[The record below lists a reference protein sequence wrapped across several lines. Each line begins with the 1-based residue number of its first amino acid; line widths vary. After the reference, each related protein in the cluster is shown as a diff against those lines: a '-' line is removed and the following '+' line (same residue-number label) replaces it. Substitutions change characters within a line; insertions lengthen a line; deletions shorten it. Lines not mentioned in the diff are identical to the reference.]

1 VGKKYVYYF
10 GDGKAEGTSNMKELL
25 GGKGAGLAEMTNL
38 GISVPPGFTISTE
51 ACVEYYKLGK
61 KYPPGMWEAA
71 LQALKR
77 VERCMGM
84 GFGDPERPLLVS
96 VRSGARASMPG
107 MMDTVLNVGLTT
119 KTVEGL
125 AAKTRNDRFAQD
137 SYRRFVSMFGSI
149 VMGVPREHFEAI
161 LKHKK
166 AEVGVAH
173 ETHLDARH
181 LRELVASF
189 KALVKE
195 ETKKDFPDEP
205 LDQLQMAINAVFS
218 SWFGARAITYRRLYG
233 IPDSWGTAVNV
244 VAMVFGNMGETSGT
258 GVAFT
263 RSPSTGDKAFFGE
276 CLMNAQGEDVVAGIR
291 TPLPVSALAK
301 NVPEAYKELEHTY
314 KKLEKHYRDMLD
326 LEFTIQEGKL
336 YMLQTRVGKRTG
348 IAAVKIAADMV
359 KEGLISKEEAVQRI
373 SPDQLAQYLYPIFDA
388 KEESKANPLG
398 KGLPAGPGA
407 AAGKIALTPDR
418 AVDMKAAGTRVVLV
432 RQETSPD
439 DIHGM
444 NAAAG
449 FLTARGGMTC
459 VGGETRILT
468 DRGMLSA
475 EEAFAL
481 LENRHCLRILSFDSR
496 LLRPVWR
503 EIVAAGRRHADTV
516 TVALSQTG
524 RAGQNLIQLTADHK
538 MFTIQNRKLSK
549 KRLDAVLADEDF
561 VTILDHIP
569 PLGETGTSSDL
580 AYVAGAILSDGYIC
594 LKKTK
599 GSITFVQKATQEKAA
614 FIRAV
619 EQSFERVFGLPFS
632 YVRNRRTSGILK
644 GRRITGE
651 AQDRICFY
659 RGPAQ
664 RLAEIRDHF
673 GAWVMKLDRTGLL
686 HLLAGYVDGDGCYAE
701 ESSGV
706 RLQIVVSQHKRNLVE
721 GLALACLR
729 LGMVPQITANRN
741 AYLIQIAEQVDHILA
756 FTHRV
761 KAEIPARLYESKCLA
776 IRGLFDDI
784 VDHVNFMGRVR
795 EAIKRNLMFGVQKIR
810 RDILPLCP
818 PTAFREVQ
826 ELLDAPVRSYRA
838 VKIGGV
844 QATLVYNFEVDATE
858 EMDKNF
864 VVFSSRLT
872 PVLVSNSHAAVVAR
886 QMGKVCVAG
895 CESVEVIDNQTVKI
909 GAKTFREGDFLSIN
923 GSTGNVYEGDIPV
936 VESEI
941 IQVIQGKLDPKKS
954 DKYQRFATILSWA
967 DSFRKL
973 HVRANADIPEQAKI
987 ARGFGAEGIGLCR
1000 TEHMFFAE
1008 DRIPMMQKMILA
1020 RTKEERE
1027 KYLDQLLPLQR
1038 QDFIGLYREMQGY
1051 PVTIRLLD
1059 PPLHEFLPKREELMV
1074 EIAQLELT
1082 GSDGAKLEEK
1092 RRLLARVEEVHEF
1105 NPMLGLRGCRLGITM
1120 PEITRM
1126 QARAIMEAACE
1137 LAKEG
1142 KKIVPEIMIPLVG
1155 MVSEMKAQKDLVRE
1169 AAQETMK
1176 RCNVKLSYLVGTM
1189 IELPRAAVTADRIAE
1204 EAEFFSFG
1212 TNDLTQTTFGFSRDD
1227 AAKFIDYYKT
1237 VNIME
1242 SDPFAVLDREG
1253 VGALMRQAI
1262 VGGRKT
1268 REGIKLGIC
1277 GEHGGD
1283 PNSVE
1288 FCHNLGMDYVSCS
1301 PFRVPIARLAAA
1313 HGALAEADAKKAA
1326 KSTSPARAKS
1336 APSAAARRRPR
1347 VARKKR

>member
-1 VGKKYVYYF
+1 MAKKYVYYF

-38 GISVPPGFTISTE
+38 GISVPPGFTISTD
-51 ACVEYYKLGK
+51 ACVEYYRLGK
-61 KYPPGMWEAA
+61 KYPPGMWEAS

-77 VERCMGM
+77 VERSMGL

-149 VMGVPREHFEAI
+149 VMGVHREHFEAI

-166 AEVGVAH
+166 TEVGVTH

-205 LDQLQMAINAVFS
+205 LEQLRIAISAVFS

-263 RSPSTGDKAFFGE
+263 RSPSSGDKAFFGE

-301 NVPEAYKELEHTY
+301 NVPDAYRDLEQTY

-348 IAAVKIAADMV
+348 IAAVKIAVDMV
-359 KEGLISKEEAVQRI
+359 KEGAISKEEAVQRI
-373 SPDQLAQYLYPIFDA
+373 GPDQLAQYLYPIFDT
-388 KEESKANPLG
+388 KEEAKANPLG

-407 AAGKIALTPDR
+407 AAGKIALSPDR
-418 AVDMKAAGTRVVLV
+418 AVDMKAAGSRVVLV

-449 FLTARGGMTC
+449 FLTARGGMT
-459 VGGETRILT
+459 
-468 DRGMLSA
+468 
-475 EEAFAL
+475 
-481 LENRHCLRILSFDSR
+481 
-496 LLRPVWR
+496 
-503 EIVAAGRRHADTV
+503 
-516 TVALSQTG
+516 
-524 RAGQNLIQLTADHK
+524 
-538 MFTIQNRKLSK
+538 
-549 KRLDAVLADEDF
+549 
-561 VTILDHIP
+561 
-569 PLGETGTSSDL
+569 
-580 AYVAGAILSDGYIC
+580 
-594 LKKTK
+594 
-599 GSITFVQKATQEKAA
+599 
-614 FIRAV
+614 
-619 EQSFERVFGLPFS
+619 
-632 YVRNRRTSGILK
+632 
-644 GRRITGE
+644 
-651 AQDRICFY
+651 
-659 RGPAQ
+659 
-664 RLAEIRDHF
+664 
-673 GAWVMKLDRTGLL
+673 
-686 HLLAGYVDGDGCYAE
+686 
-701 ESSGV
+701 
-706 RLQIVVSQHKRNLVE
+706 
-721 GLALACLR
+721 
-729 LGMVPQITANRN
+729 
-741 AYLIQIAEQVDHILA
+741 
-756 FTHRV
+756 
-761 KAEIPARLYESKCLA
+761 
-776 IRGLFDDI
+776 
-784 VDHVNFMGRVR
+784 
-795 EAIKRNLMFGVQKIR
+795 
-810 RDILPLCP
+810 
-818 PTAFREVQ
+818 
-826 ELLDAPVRSYRA
+826 
-838 VKIGGV
+838 
-844 QATLVYNFEVDATE
+844 
-858 EMDKNF
+858 
-864 VVFSSRLT
+864 
-872 PVLVSNSHAAVVAR
+872 SHAAVVAR
-886 QMGKVCVAG
+886 QMGKVCIAG
-895 CESVEVIDNQTVKI
+895 CESVEVLDSQTVKI
-909 GAKTFREGDFLSIN
+909 GAKTFREGDYLSIN

-941 IQVIQGKLDPKKS
+941 IQVIQGKLDAKKS
-954 DKYQRFATILSWA
+954 DKYQRFTTILSWA
-967 DSFRKL
+967 DSVRKL
-973 HVRANADIPEQAKI
+973 RVRANADVPEQAKI

-1008 DRIPMMQKMILA
+1008 DRIQIMQKMILA

-1027 KYLDQLLPLQR
+1027 KYLDQLLPLQK
-1038 QDFIGLYREMQGY
+1038 QDFIGLYREMEGY

-1074 EIAQLELT
+1074 EIARLELT
-1082 GSDGAKLEEK
+1082 GADSGALEEK
-1092 RRLLARVEEVHEF
+1092 RRLLARVEELHEF

-1126 QARAIMEAACE
+1126 QARAVMEAACE

-1155 MVSEMKAQKDLVRE
+1155 MVSEMKSQKDLVRE
-1169 AAQETMK
+1169 VAQETMK
-1176 RCNVKLSYLVGTM
+1176 RHNMKLSYLIGTM

-1227 AAKFIDYYKT
+1227 AAKFIDHYKAA
-1237 VNIME
+1237 NLMDA
-1242 SDPFAVLDREG
+1242 DPFAVLDREG

-1262 VGGRKT
+1262 AGGRKT
-1268 REGIKLGIC
+1268 RPGIKLGIC

-1283 PNSVE
+1283 PSSVE
-1288 FCHNLGMDYVSCS
+1288 FCHQLGLDYVSCS
-1301 PFRVPIARLAAA
+1301 PYRVAIARLAAA
-1313 HGALAEADAKKAA
+1313 HAALAQAESNKGAKPVASA
-1326 KSTSPARAKS
+1326 RKS
-1336 APSAAARRRPR
+1336 RRRM
-1347 VARKKR
+1347 VAKRR

>member
-1 VGKKYVYYF
+1 VAKKYVYFF

-51 ACVEYYKLGK
+51 ACVEYYKQGK
-61 KYPPGMWEAA
+61 KYPQGMWDAT
-71 LQALKR
+71 LQAHKR
-77 VERCMGM
+77 VERSMGM

-149 VMGVPREHFEAI
+149 VMGVQREHFEAI

-166 AEVGVAH
+166 TEIGVAH

-189 KALVKE
+189 KALIKE

-205 LDQLQMAINAVFS
+205 LEQLRMAINAVFS
-218 SWFGARAITYRRLYG
+218 SWYGARAITYRKLYG
-233 IPDSWGTAVNV
+233 IPDSWGTAVNI

-263 RSPSTGDKAFFGE
+263 RSPSSGDKAFFGE

-291 TPLPVSALAK
+291 TPLPVSTLAK

-314 KKLEKHYRDMLD
+314 QKLERHYRDMLD

-348 IAAVKIAADMV
+348 IAAVKIAVDMV
-359 KEGLISKEEAVQRI
+359 KEGLISKQEAVLRI
-373 SPDQLAQYLYPIFDA
+373 GPDQLAQYLYPIFDT
-388 KEESKANPLG
+388 KDESKVNPLG

-407 AAGKIALTPDR
+407 AAGKISLTPDR
-418 AVDMKAAGTRVVLV
+418 AVDMKAAGHRVVLV

-449 FLTARGGMTC
+449 FLTARGGMT
-459 VGGETRILT
+459 
-468 DRGMLSA
+468 
-475 EEAFAL
+475 
-481 LENRHCLRILSFDSR
+481 
-496 LLRPVWR
+496 
-503 EIVAAGRRHADTV
+503 
-516 TVALSQTG
+516 
-524 RAGQNLIQLTADHK
+524 
-538 MFTIQNRKLSK
+538 
-549 KRLDAVLADEDF
+549 
-561 VTILDHIP
+561 
-569 PLGETGTSSDL
+569 
-580 AYVAGAILSDGYIC
+580 
-594 LKKTK
+594 
-599 GSITFVQKATQEKAA
+599 
-614 FIRAV
+614 
-619 EQSFERVFGLPFS
+619 
-632 YVRNRRTSGILK
+632 
-644 GRRITGE
+644 
-651 AQDRICFY
+651 
-659 RGPAQ
+659 
-664 RLAEIRDHF
+664 
-673 GAWVMKLDRTGLL
+673 
-686 HLLAGYVDGDGCYAE
+686 
-701 ESSGV
+701 
-706 RLQIVVSQHKRNLVE
+706 
-721 GLALACLR
+721 
-729 LGMVPQITANRN
+729 
-741 AYLIQIAEQVDHILA
+741 
-756 FTHRV
+756 
-761 KAEIPARLYESKCLA
+761 
-776 IRGLFDDI
+776 
-784 VDHVNFMGRVR
+784 
-795 EAIKRNLMFGVQKIR
+795 
-810 RDILPLCP
+810 
-818 PTAFREVQ
+818 
-826 ELLDAPVRSYRA
+826 
-838 VKIGGV
+838 
-844 QATLVYNFEVDATE
+844 
-858 EMDKNF
+858 
-864 VVFSSRLT
+864 
-872 PVLVSNSHAAVVAR
+872 SHAAVVAR

-895 CESVEVIDNQTVKI
+895 CEAVEVLDGQTVRI
-909 GAKTFREGDFLSIN
+909 GAKTFREGDYLSIN
-923 GSTGNVYEGDIPV
+923 GSTGNVYEGDILV

-941 IQVIQGKLDPKKS
+941 IQVIQGKLDQKKS

-967 DSFRKL
+967 DSMRRL
-973 HVRANADIPEQAKI
+973 RVRANADVPKQANI

-1008 DRIPMMQKMILA
+1008 DRIPVMQKMILA
-1020 RTKEERE
+1020 RTKEER
-1027 KYLDQLLPLQR
+1027 KKCLAQLLPLQK
-1038 QDFIGLYREMQGY
+1038 QDFVGLYREMQGY

-1082 GSDGAKLEEK
+1082 GRDSTKLEEQ
-1092 RRLLARVEEVHEF
+1092 RRLLARVEELHEF

-1155 MVSEMKAQKDLVRE
+1155 MVSEMKSQKDLVRDV
-1169 AAQETMK
+1169 AQETMK
-1176 RCNVKLSYLVGTM
+1176 RYNVKLSYLVGTM
-1189 IELPRAAVTADRIAE
+1189 IELPRAAVTADRIAT

-1227 AAKFIDYYKT
+1227 AAKFIDHYKT

-1253 VGALMRQAI
+1253 VGSLMKQAI

-1268 REGIKLGIC
+1268 RPGIKLGIC

-1283 PNSVE
+1283 PSSVE
-1288 FCHNLGMDYVSCS
+1288 FCHQLGLDYVSCS
-1301 PFRVPIARLAAA
+1301 PYRVAIARLAAA
-1313 HGALAEADAKKAA
+1313 HAALAEVDVKK
-1326 KSTSPARAKS
+1326 TTRPSPPSRATLTKS
-1336 APSAAARRRPR
+1336 ARTGRSRSR
-1347 VARKKR
+1347 VASKKR

>member
-1 VGKKYVYYF
+1 VAKKYVYYF

-51 ACVEYYKLGK
+51 ACVEYYKIGK
-61 KYPPGMWEAA
+61 KYPPGMWEAT

-77 VERCMGM
+77 VERSMGM
-84 GFGDPERPLLVS
+84 RFGDPARPLLVS

-125 AAKTRNDRFAQD
+125 AERTRNDRFAQD

-166 AEVGVAH
+166 TEVGVAH

-189 KALVKE
+189 KALIKE
-195 ETKKDFPDEP
+195 ETKKEFPDDP
-205 LDQLQMAINAVFS
+205 LDQLRMAINAVFS

-263 RSPSTGDKAFFGE
+263 RSPSSGDHAFFGE

-291 TPLPVSALAK
+291 TPLPVTELAK
-301 NVPEAYKELEHTY
+301 KVPEAYKELGHTY

-348 IAAVKIAADMV
+348 IAAVKIAVDMV
-359 KEGLISKEEAVQRI
+359 KEGLISKQEAVQRI
-373 SPDQLAQYLYPIFDA
+373 GPDQLAQYLYPIFDA
-388 KEESKANPLG
+388 KEEAKANPLG

-418 AVDMKAAGTRVVLV
+418 AVEMKAAGNRVVLV

-444 NAAAG
+444 DAAAG
-449 FLTARGGMTC
+449 FLTARGGMT
-459 VGGETRILT
+459 
-468 DRGMLSA
+468 
-475 EEAFAL
+475 
-481 LENRHCLRILSFDSR
+481 
-496 LLRPVWR
+496 
-503 EIVAAGRRHADTV
+503 
-516 TVALSQTG
+516 
-524 RAGQNLIQLTADHK
+524 
-538 MFTIQNRKLSK
+538 
-549 KRLDAVLADEDF
+549 
-561 VTILDHIP
+561 
-569 PLGETGTSSDL
+569 
-580 AYVAGAILSDGYIC
+580 
-594 LKKTK
+594 
-599 GSITFVQKATQEKAA
+599 
-614 FIRAV
+614 
-619 EQSFERVFGLPFS
+619 
-632 YVRNRRTSGILK
+632 
-644 GRRITGE
+644 
-651 AQDRICFY
+651 
-659 RGPAQ
+659 
-664 RLAEIRDHF
+664 
-673 GAWVMKLDRTGLL
+673 
-686 HLLAGYVDGDGCYAE
+686 
-701 ESSGV
+701 
-706 RLQIVVSQHKRNLVE
+706 
-721 GLALACLR
+721 
-729 LGMVPQITANRN
+729 
-741 AYLIQIAEQVDHILA
+741 
-756 FTHRV
+756 
-761 KAEIPARLYESKCLA
+761 
-776 IRGLFDDI
+776 
-784 VDHVNFMGRVR
+784 
-795 EAIKRNLMFGVQKIR
+795 
-810 RDILPLCP
+810 
-818 PTAFREVQ
+818 
-826 ELLDAPVRSYRA
+826 
-838 VKIGGV
+838 
-844 QATLVYNFEVDATE
+844 
-858 EMDKNF
+858 
-864 VVFSSRLT
+864 
-872 PVLVSNSHAAVVAR
+872 SHAAVVAR

-895 CESVEVIDNQTVKI
+895 CEAVEVLEGQSVRI
-909 GAKTFREGDFLSIN
+909 GAKTFREGDYLSIN

-954 DKYQRFATILSWA
+954 EKYQRFATILSWA
-967 DSFRKL
+967 DKFRRL
-973 HVRANADIPEQAKI
+973 RVRANADVPEQAKI

-1008 DRIPMMQKMILA
+1008 DRIPIMQKMILA

-1051 PVTIRLLD
+1051 PVTIRFLD
-1059 PPLHEFLPKREELMV
+1059 PPLHEFLPKREDLMV

-1082 GSDGAKLEEK
+1082 GKDGAALDEK
-1092 RRLLARVEEVHEF
+1092 RRLLARVEELHEF

-1126 QARAIMEAACE
+1126 QARAVMEAACE

-1155 MVSEMKAQKDLVRE
+1155 MVSEMKSQKDLVRE
-1169 AAQETMK
+1169 VAQETMK
-1176 RCNVKLSYLVGTM
+1176 RYNVKLSYLIGTM

-1227 AAKFIDYYKT
+1227 AAKFIDHYRT

-1242 SDPFAVLDREG
+1242 FDPFATLDREG
-1253 VGALMRQAI
+1253 VGSLMKQAI
-1262 VGGRKT
+1262 GGGRKT
-1268 REGIKLGIC
+1268 RPGIKLGIC

-1283 PNSVE
+1283 PSSVE
-1288 FCHNLGMDYVSCS
+1288 FCHQIGLDYVSCS
-1301 PFRVPIARLAAA
+1301 PYRVAIARLAAA
-1313 HGALAEADAKKAA
+1313 HAALAEADAKKAVP
-1326 KSTSPARAKS
+1326 KL
-1336 APSAAARRRPR
+1336 PSASRKSRTASS
-1347 VARKKR
+1347 KKR

>member
-1 VGKKYVYYF
+1 VAKKYVYYF

-61 KYPPGMWEAA
+61 KYPAGMWEAA

-77 VERCMGM
+77 VERSMGM

-166 AEVGVAH
+166 TEVGVAH

-205 LDQLQMAINAVFS
+205 LEQLRMAINAVFS

-263 RSPSTGDKAFFGE
+263 RSPSSGDKAFFGE

-291 TPLPVSALAK
+291 TPLPVTALAK

-348 IAAVKIAADMV
+348 IAAVKIAVDMV
-359 KEGLISKEEAVQRI
+359 SEGLISKREAVQRI
-373 SPDQLAQYLYPIFDA
+373 GPDQLAQYLYPIFDT
-388 KEESKANPLG
+388 KEESKVNPLG

-418 AVDMKAAGTRVVLV
+418 AVDMKAAGQRVILV

-449 FLTARGGMTC
+449 FLTARGGMT
-459 VGGETRILT
+459 
-468 DRGMLSA
+468 
-475 EEAFAL
+475 
-481 LENRHCLRILSFDSR
+481 
-496 LLRPVWR
+496 
-503 EIVAAGRRHADTV
+503 
-516 TVALSQTG
+516 
-524 RAGQNLIQLTADHK
+524 
-538 MFTIQNRKLSK
+538 
-549 KRLDAVLADEDF
+549 
-561 VTILDHIP
+561 
-569 PLGETGTSSDL
+569 
-580 AYVAGAILSDGYIC
+580 
-594 LKKTK
+594 
-599 GSITFVQKATQEKAA
+599 
-614 FIRAV
+614 
-619 EQSFERVFGLPFS
+619 
-632 YVRNRRTSGILK
+632 
-644 GRRITGE
+644 
-651 AQDRICFY
+651 
-659 RGPAQ
+659 
-664 RLAEIRDHF
+664 
-673 GAWVMKLDRTGLL
+673 
-686 HLLAGYVDGDGCYAE
+686 
-701 ESSGV
+701 
-706 RLQIVVSQHKRNLVE
+706 
-721 GLALACLR
+721 
-729 LGMVPQITANRN
+729 
-741 AYLIQIAEQVDHILA
+741 
-756 FTHRV
+756 
-761 KAEIPARLYESKCLA
+761 
-776 IRGLFDDI
+776 
-784 VDHVNFMGRVR
+784 
-795 EAIKRNLMFGVQKIR
+795 
-810 RDILPLCP
+810 
-818 PTAFREVQ
+818 
-826 ELLDAPVRSYRA
+826 
-838 VKIGGV
+838 
-844 QATLVYNFEVDATE
+844 
-858 EMDKNF
+858 
-864 VVFSSRLT
+864 
-872 PVLVSNSHAAVVAR
+872 SHAAVVAR

-895 CESVEVIDNQTVKI
+895 CEAVEVADAQSVRI
-909 GAKTFREGDFLSIN
+909 GAKVFREGDYISIN

-941 IQVIQGKLDPKKS
+941 IQVIQGKLNPSKS

-967 DSFRKL
+967 DDVRTL
-973 HVRANADIPEQAKI
+973 RVRANADVPDQARI
-987 ARGFGAEGIGLCR
+987 AKGFGAEGIGLCR

-1008 DRIPMMQKMILA
+1008 DRIPIMQKMILA

-1027 KYLDQLLPLQR
+1027 KYLDQLLPLQK
-1038 QDFIGLYREMQGY
+1038 QDFIGLYREMKGY

-1074 EIAQLELT
+1074 EIARLELT
-1082 GSDGAKLEEK
+1082 GADGELLDEK
-1092 RRLLARVEEVHEF
+1092 RRLLARVEELHEF

-1126 QARAIMEAACE
+1126 QARAIMDAACE
-1137 LAKEG
+1137 VAKEG

-1155 MVSEMKAQKDLVRE
+1155 MVSEMKAQKELVRE

-1176 RCNVKLSYLVGTM
+1176 KYNTKLSYLVGTM
-1189 IELPRAAVTADRIAE
+1189 IELPRAAVTADRIAD

-1227 AAKFIDYYKT
+1227 AAKFIDFYKT
-1237 VNIME
+1237 TNIIE
-1242 SDPFAVLDREG
+1242 ADPFAVLDREG
-1253 VGALMRQAI
+1253 VGSLMKQAI
-1262 VGGRKT
+1262 EAGRKT
-1268 REGIKLGIC
+1268 RPTIKLGIC

-1283 PNSVE
+1283 PSSVE
-1288 FCHNLGMDYVSCS
+1288 FCHQLGLDYVSCS
-1301 PFRVPIARLAAA
+1301 PFRVAIARLAAA
-1313 HGALAEADAKKAA
+1313 HAALAGNETKKRTHTT
-1326 KSTSPARAKS
+1326 STSRTKS
-1336 APSAAARRRPR
+1336 SGSGRTSRRSRL
-1347 VARKKR
+1347 ARKKR

>member
-1 VGKKYVYYF
+1 MGKKYVYYF

-51 ACVEYYKLGK
+51 ACVEYYKVGK
-61 KYPPGMWEAA
+61 KYPPGMWDAA

-77 VERCMGM
+77 VERSMGM
-84 GFGDPERPLLVS
+84 GFGDPAKPLLVS

-125 AAKTRNDRFAQD
+125 AEKTRNDRFAQD

-149 VMGVPREHFEAI
+149 VMGVQREHFEAI
-161 LKHKK
+161 LKYKK
-166 AEVGVAH
+166 TEVGVAH

-189 KALVKE
+189 KALIKE
-195 ETKKDFPDEP
+195 ETKKDFPDDPHE
-205 LDQLQMAINAVFS
+205 QLGMAINAVFS

-263 RSPSTGDKAFFGE
+263 RSPSSGDRAFFGE

-291 TPLPVSALAK
+291 TPLPVTELAK
-301 NVPEAYKELEHTY
+301 KAPEAYKELGHTY

-348 IAAVKIAADMV
+348 IAAVKIAVDMV
-359 KEGLISKEEAVQRI
+359 KEGLISRQEAVLRI
-373 SPDQLAQYLYPIFDA
+373 GPDQLAQYLYPIFDTH
-388 KEESKANPLG
+388 EESKSNPLG

-407 AAGKIALTPDR
+407 SAGKIALTPDR
-418 AVDMKAAGTRVVLV
+418 AVEMKAAGNRVVLV

-444 NAAAG
+444 NAATG
-449 FLTARGGMTC
+449 FLTARGGMT
-459 VGGETRILT
+459 
-468 DRGMLSA
+468 
-475 EEAFAL
+475 
-481 LENRHCLRILSFDSR
+481 
-496 LLRPVWR
+496 
-503 EIVAAGRRHADTV
+503 
-516 TVALSQTG
+516 
-524 RAGQNLIQLTADHK
+524 
-538 MFTIQNRKLSK
+538 
-549 KRLDAVLADEDF
+549 
-561 VTILDHIP
+561 
-569 PLGETGTSSDL
+569 
-580 AYVAGAILSDGYIC
+580 
-594 LKKTK
+594 
-599 GSITFVQKATQEKAA
+599 
-614 FIRAV
+614 
-619 EQSFERVFGLPFS
+619 
-632 YVRNRRTSGILK
+632 
-644 GRRITGE
+644 
-651 AQDRICFY
+651 
-659 RGPAQ
+659 
-664 RLAEIRDHF
+664 
-673 GAWVMKLDRTGLL
+673 
-686 HLLAGYVDGDGCYAE
+686 
-701 ESSGV
+701 
-706 RLQIVVSQHKRNLVE
+706 
-721 GLALACLR
+721 
-729 LGMVPQITANRN
+729 
-741 AYLIQIAEQVDHILA
+741 
-756 FTHRV
+756 
-761 KAEIPARLYESKCLA
+761 
-776 IRGLFDDI
+776 
-784 VDHVNFMGRVR
+784 
-795 EAIKRNLMFGVQKIR
+795 
-810 RDILPLCP
+810 
-818 PTAFREVQ
+818 
-826 ELLDAPVRSYRA
+826 
-838 VKIGGV
+838 
-844 QATLVYNFEVDATE
+844 
-858 EMDKNF
+858 
-864 VVFSSRLT
+864 
-872 PVLVSNSHAAVVAR
+872 SHAAVVAR

-895 CESVEVIDNQTVKI
+895 CDAVEVLDGQSVRI
-909 GAKTFREGDFLSIN
+909 GAKTFREGDYLSIN

-954 DKYQRFATILSWA
+954 EKYQRFATILSWA
-967 DSFRKL
+967 DSMRKL
-973 HVRANADIPEQAKI
+973 VVRANADVPEQAKI

-1008 DRIPMMQKMILA
+1008 DRIPVMQKMILA

-1027 KYLDQLLPLQR
+1027 KFLDQLLPLQK
-1038 QDFIGLYREMQGY
+1038 QDFIGLYREMHGY

-1059 PPLHEFLPKREELMV
+1059 PPLHEFLPKREQLMV

-1082 GSDGAKLEEK
+1082 GKDGAALDEK
-1092 RRLLARVEEVHEF
+1092 RRLLTRVEELHEF

-1155 MVSEMKAQKDLVRE
+1155 MVSEMKSQKDLIRE
-1169 AAQETMK
+1169 VAQETMK
-1176 RCNVKLSYLVGTM
+1176 RYNVKLSYLIGTM

-1242 SDPFAVLDREG
+1242 FDPFAVLDREG
-1253 VGALMRQAI
+1253 VGTLMKQAI
-1262 VGGRKT
+1262 SGGRKT
-1268 REGIKLGIC
+1268 RPGIKLGIC

-1283 PNSVE
+1283 PSSVE
-1288 FCHNLGMDYVSCS
+1288 FCHQLGLDYVSCS
-1301 PFRVPIARLAAA
+1301 PYRVAIARLAAA
-1313 HGALAEADAKKAA
+1313 HAALAEADAKKTARPSAA
-1326 KSTSPARAKS
+1326 SRAKS
-1336 APSAAARRRPR
+1336 VKQAPARHRSSPS
-1347 VARKKR
+1347 RKKR

>member
-51 ACVEYYKLGK
+51 ACVEYYKVGK
-61 KYPPGMWEAA
+61 KYPPGMWDAA

-77 VERCMGM
+77 VERSMGM
-84 GFGDPERPLLVS
+84 GFGDPAKPLLVS

-125 AAKTRNDRFAQD
+125 AEKTRNDRFAQD

-149 VMGVPREHFEAI
+149 VMGVQREHFEAI
-161 LKHKK
+161 LKYKK
-166 AEVGVAH
+166 TEVGVAH

-189 KALVKE
+189 KALIKE
-195 ETKKDFPDEP
+195 ETKKDFPDDPHE
-205 LDQLQMAINAVFS
+205 QLGMAINAVFS

-263 RSPSTGDKAFFGE
+263 RSPSSGDRAFFGE

-291 TPLPVSALAK
+291 TPLPVTELAK
-301 NVPEAYKELEHTY
+301 KAPEAYKELGHTY

-348 IAAVKIAADMV
+348 IAAVKIAVDMV
-359 KEGLISKEEAVQRI
+359 KEGLISRQEAVLRI
-373 SPDQLAQYLYPIFDA
+373 GPDQIAQYLYPIFDTH
-388 KEESKANPLG
+388 EESKSNPLG

-407 AAGKIALTPDR
+407 SAGKIALTPDR
-418 AVDMKAAGTRVVLV
+418 AVEMKAAGNRVVLV

-444 NAAAG
+444 NAATG
-449 FLTARGGMTC
+449 FLTARGGMT
-459 VGGETRILT
+459 
-468 DRGMLSA
+468 
-475 EEAFAL
+475 
-481 LENRHCLRILSFDSR
+481 
-496 LLRPVWR
+496 
-503 EIVAAGRRHADTV
+503 
-516 TVALSQTG
+516 
-524 RAGQNLIQLTADHK
+524 
-538 MFTIQNRKLSK
+538 
-549 KRLDAVLADEDF
+549 
-561 VTILDHIP
+561 
-569 PLGETGTSSDL
+569 
-580 AYVAGAILSDGYIC
+580 
-594 LKKTK
+594 
-599 GSITFVQKATQEKAA
+599 
-614 FIRAV
+614 
-619 EQSFERVFGLPFS
+619 
-632 YVRNRRTSGILK
+632 
-644 GRRITGE
+644 
-651 AQDRICFY
+651 
-659 RGPAQ
+659 
-664 RLAEIRDHF
+664 
-673 GAWVMKLDRTGLL
+673 
-686 HLLAGYVDGDGCYAE
+686 
-701 ESSGV
+701 
-706 RLQIVVSQHKRNLVE
+706 
-721 GLALACLR
+721 
-729 LGMVPQITANRN
+729 
-741 AYLIQIAEQVDHILA
+741 
-756 FTHRV
+756 
-761 KAEIPARLYESKCLA
+761 
-776 IRGLFDDI
+776 
-784 VDHVNFMGRVR
+784 
-795 EAIKRNLMFGVQKIR
+795 
-810 RDILPLCP
+810 
-818 PTAFREVQ
+818 
-826 ELLDAPVRSYRA
+826 
-838 VKIGGV
+838 
-844 QATLVYNFEVDATE
+844 
-858 EMDKNF
+858 
-864 VVFSSRLT
+864 
-872 PVLVSNSHAAVVAR
+872 SHAAVVAR

-895 CESVEVIDNQTVKI
+895 CDAVEVLDGQSVRI
-909 GAKTFREGDFLSIN
+909 GAKTFREGDYLSIN

-954 DKYQRFATILSWA
+954 EKYQRFATILSWA
-967 DSFRKL
+967 DSVRKL
-973 HVRANADIPEQAKI
+973 VVRANADVPEQAKI

-1008 DRIPMMQKMILA
+1008 DRIPVMQKMILA

-1027 KYLDQLLPLQR
+1027 KFLDQLLPLQK
-1038 QDFIGLYREMQGY
+1038 QDFIGLYREMHGY

-1082 GSDGAKLEEK
+1082 GKDGAALDEK
-1092 RRLLARVEEVHEF
+1092 RRLLTRVEELHEF

-1155 MVSEMKAQKDLVRE
+1155 MVSEMKSQKDLIRE
-1169 AAQETMK
+1169 VAQETMK
-1176 RCNVKLSYLVGTM
+1176 RYNVKLSYLIGTM

-1242 SDPFAVLDREG
+1242 FDPFAVLDREG
-1253 VGALMRQAI
+1253 VGTLMKQAI
-1262 VGGRKT
+1262 SGGRKT
-1268 REGIKLGIC
+1268 RPGIKLGIC

-1283 PNSVE
+1283 PSSVE
-1288 FCHNLGMDYVSCS
+1288 FCHQLGLDYVSCS
-1301 PFRVPIARLAAA
+1301 PYRVAIARLAAA
-1313 HGALAEADAKKAA
+1313 HAALAEADAKKTARPSAA
-1326 KSTSPARAKS
+1326 SRAKS
-1336 APSAAARRRPR
+1336 VKQEPARHRSSPS
-1347 VARKKR
+1347 RKKR

>member
-1 VGKKYVYYF
+1 MAKKYVYYF

-51 ACVEYYKLGK
+51 ACVEYYKIGK
-61 KYPPGMWEAA
+61 KNPPGMWEAT

-77 VERCMGM
+77 VERSMGM
-84 GFGDPERPLLVS
+84 GFGDPARPLLVS

-125 AAKTRNDRFAQD
+125 AERTRNDRFAQD

-166 AEVGVAH
+166 TEVGVAH

-189 KALVKE
+189 KALIKE
-195 ETKKDFPDEP
+195 ETKKDFPDDP
-205 LDQLQMAINAVFS
+205 LDQLRMAINAVFS

-263 RSPSTGDKAFFGE
+263 RSPSSGDHAFFGE

-291 TPLPVSALAK
+291 TPLPVTELAK
-301 NVPEAYKELEHTY
+301 KVPEAYKELGHTY

-348 IAAVKIAADMV
+348 IAAVKIAVDMV
-359 KEGLISKEEAVQRI
+359 KEGLISKQEAVQRI
-373 SPDQLAQYLYPIFDA
+373 GPDQLAQYLYPIFDS
-388 KEESKANPLG
+388 KEEAKSNPLG

-418 AVDMKAAGTRVVLV
+418 AVEMKAAGNRVVLV

-444 NAAAG
+444 DAAAG
-449 FLTARGGMTC
+449 FLTARGGMT
-459 VGGETRILT
+459 
-468 DRGMLSA
+468 
-475 EEAFAL
+475 
-481 LENRHCLRILSFDSR
+481 
-496 LLRPVWR
+496 
-503 EIVAAGRRHADTV
+503 
-516 TVALSQTG
+516 
-524 RAGQNLIQLTADHK
+524 
-538 MFTIQNRKLSK
+538 
-549 KRLDAVLADEDF
+549 
-561 VTILDHIP
+561 
-569 PLGETGTSSDL
+569 
-580 AYVAGAILSDGYIC
+580 
-594 LKKTK
+594 
-599 GSITFVQKATQEKAA
+599 
-614 FIRAV
+614 
-619 EQSFERVFGLPFS
+619 
-632 YVRNRRTSGILK
+632 
-644 GRRITGE
+644 
-651 AQDRICFY
+651 
-659 RGPAQ
+659 
-664 RLAEIRDHF
+664 
-673 GAWVMKLDRTGLL
+673 
-686 HLLAGYVDGDGCYAE
+686 
-701 ESSGV
+701 
-706 RLQIVVSQHKRNLVE
+706 
-721 GLALACLR
+721 
-729 LGMVPQITANRN
+729 
-741 AYLIQIAEQVDHILA
+741 
-756 FTHRV
+756 
-761 KAEIPARLYESKCLA
+761 
-776 IRGLFDDI
+776 
-784 VDHVNFMGRVR
+784 
-795 EAIKRNLMFGVQKIR
+795 
-810 RDILPLCP
+810 
-818 PTAFREVQ
+818 
-826 ELLDAPVRSYRA
+826 
-838 VKIGGV
+838 
-844 QATLVYNFEVDATE
+844 
-858 EMDKNF
+858 
-864 VVFSSRLT
+864 
-872 PVLVSNSHAAVVAR
+872 SHAAVVAR

-895 CESVEVIDNQTVKI
+895 CEAVEVLEGQSVRI
-909 GAKTFREGDFLSIN
+909 GAKTFREGDYLSIN

-941 IQVIQGKLDPKKS
+941 IQVIQGKLGTKKS
-954 DKYQRFATILSWA
+954 EKYQRFATILSWA
-967 DSFRKL
+967 DKFRRL

-1008 DRIPMMQKMILA
+1008 DRIPIMQKMILA

-1051 PVTIRLLD
+1051 PVTIRFLD
-1059 PPLHEFLPKREELMV
+1059 PPLHEFLPKREDLMV

-1082 GSDGAKLEEK
+1082 GKDGAVLDEK
-1092 RRLLARVEEVHEF
+1092 RRLLARVEELHEF

-1126 QARAIMEAACE
+1126 QARAVMEAACE

-1155 MVSEMKAQKDLVRE
+1155 MVSEMKSQKDLVRE
-1169 AAQETMK
+1169 VAQETMK
-1176 RCNVKLSYLVGTM
+1176 RYNVKLTYLIGTM

-1227 AAKFIDYYKT
+1227 AAKFIDHYRT

-1242 SDPFAVLDREG
+1242 FDPFATLDREG
-1253 VGALMRQAI
+1253 VGSLMKQAI
-1262 VGGRKT
+1262 GSGRKT
-1268 REGIKLGIC
+1268 RPGIKLGIC

-1283 PNSVE
+1283 PSSVE
-1288 FCHNLGMDYVSCS
+1288 FCHQIGLEYVSCS
-1301 PFRVPIARLAAA
+1301 PYRVAIARLAAA
-1313 HGALAEADAKKAA
+1313 HAALAEADAKKAVP
-1326 KSTSPARAKS
+1326 KSPR
-1336 APSAAARRRPR
+1336 PSAKAKAASRKRR
-1347 VARKKR
+1347 